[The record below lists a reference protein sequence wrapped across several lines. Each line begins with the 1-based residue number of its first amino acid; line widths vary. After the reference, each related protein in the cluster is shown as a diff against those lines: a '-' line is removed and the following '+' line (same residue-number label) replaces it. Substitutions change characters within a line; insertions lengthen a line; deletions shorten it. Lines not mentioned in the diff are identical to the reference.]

1 MRALFRPFALHAAY
15 TPIETIVFF
24 CILGT
29 LAYFHI
35 LSAIK
40 NSYDKP
46 TTTGL
51 GLQLPAYATLLGDE
65 WVGVREAVWN
75 KASDDDDNELVE
87 LQQVALLSSSSSEL
101 VSSAGLADI
110 CFRSSDSCFVH
121 SVSLTRLTLA
131 LKPNTHNDF
140 LAAFP
145 TTTTTT
151 TTTTSTSLVALRAL
165 TLRFYTLAKKAD
177 SIDILLILLGYILM
191 HTTFYLLITRSY
203 ALGSTFFLPLA
214 ILSSAL
220 LALLL
225 ALPIA
230 MALDIPIDPVA
241 LSEALPFLVCTVGF
255 DKPLRLAR
263 AVFHHPHLE
272 LPPSLAPPTTPHP
285 SSGYPILANPA
296 RPQPQQLSSTLLK
309 PSPKII
315 TESLSYVYKPI
326 IRDYILEIAVLT
338 VGAYSRVGGLKEVCA
353 LAALILAVDCLLICT
368 YLAAILGVMV
378 EVCLFSLG
386 IFLYS
391 LMMA

>member
-51 GLQLPAYATLLGDE
+51 ALQLPAYATLLGDE

-75 KASDDDDNELVE
+75 KANDDDDELVE
-87 LQQVALLSSSSSEL
+87 LQQVTLSSSMQEL

-110 CFRSSDSCFVH
+110 CFRPSDSCFVH
-121 SVSLTRLTLA
+121 SVSPTRLALA
-131 LKPNTHNDF
+131 LKPNTRDDF

-145 TTTTTT
+145 TTTTT

-285 SSGYPILANPA
+285 SSGYPILASPSS
-296 RPQPQQLSSTLLK
+296 PQPQQLSSTLLK

-378 EVCLFSLG
+378 EVCLSFTNVSK
-386 IFLYS
+386 FN
-391 LMMA
+391 